1 MQMKTKRRRKSK
13 KPADSIGVRGFFRIR
28 VTEGDLNDP
37 ASLKVTGDS
46 GVDADGN
53 LINGDGL
60 LPNLVTAAGFQQ
72 FLALTL
78 AGSAGSKTVSHMG
91 VGTGGA
97 PASNDT
103 TLSGEITH
111 NTNCRVTVAPTTA
124 ASGAGYNVSFAA
136 AFNSSASFLTASANL
151 SNVGLFNVALSSNS
165 ATQGT
170 VFAGNT
176 YASSAVATNNNLQI
190 TYAIKFS

>member
-1 MQMKTKRRRKSK
+1 MSTKMKRNRKSNSDGLK
-13 KPADSIGVRGFFRIR
+13 VRGFFRIR
-28 VTEGDLNDP
+28 VTEGDLDKP
-37 ASLKVTGDS
+37 DTLKLVGDS

-53 LINGDGL
+53 LINGDGW
-60 LPNLVTAAGFQQ
+60 LPNLVTAAGFKE

-124 ASGAGYNVSFAA
+124 ASGAGYNVSFAG

-151 SNVGLFNVALSSNS
+151 SNVGLFNIALSSNS
-165 ATQGT
+165 QTQGT

-190 TYAIKFS
+190 TYAVKFS

>member
-1 MQMKTKRRRKSK
+1 MQTSKTRRRKGK
-13 KPADSIGVRGFFRIR
+13 ANQDGINVRGFFRLQI
-28 VTEGDLNDP
+28 TEGDP
-37 ASLKVTGDS
+37 SKPETLKILGDS

-53 LINGDGL
+53 LINGDGY

-91 VGTGGA
+91 LGTGSA

-103 TLSGEITH
+103 VLSGEITH
-111 NTNCRVTVAPTTA
+111 NTNCRVTVSPTIA
-124 ASGAGYNVSFAA
+124 SSGAGYNVSFTA
-136 AFNSSASFLTASANL
+136 AFNSSASWLTAAANL
-151 SNVGLFNVALSSNS
+151 SNVGLFNTALSSNS

-170 VFAGNT
+170 VFAGNV
-176 YASSAVATNNNLQI
+176 YSSSSVATNNNVQV

>member
-1 MQMKTKRRRKSK
+1 MSVSAKRRRS
-13 KPADSIGVRGFFRIR
+13 ASGAQDGVKVKGFFRIR
-28 VTEGDLNDP
+28 ITEGDLDHP
-37 ASLKVTGDS
+37 ETLKVVGDS
-46 GVDADGN
+46 GVDENGN

-60 LPNLVTAAGFQQ
+60 LPNLVTSAGFQQ

-78 AGSAGSKTVSHMG
+78 AGSAGSKTVSHMA

-103 TLSGEITH
+103 SLSGEITH
-111 NTNCRVTVAPTTA
+111 ASNSRKTVSPTTA

-136 AFNSSASFLTASANL
+136 AFNSSDSFLTATANL
-151 SNVGLFNVALSSNS
+151 SNVGLFNTSTTNA
-165 ATQGT
+165 GT
-170 VFAGNT
+170 MFAGNT

>member
-1 MQMKTKRRRKSK
+1 MQMAKTRRRKGK
-13 KPADSIGVRGFFRIR
+13 KNQDGVNVRGFFRLR
-28 VTEGDLNDP
+28 VTEGDLDNPD
-37 ASLKVTGDS
+37 SLKVLGDS

-53 LINGDGL
+53 LINGDGF

-91 VGTGGA
+91 LGTGAA

-103 TLSGEITH
+103 VLSGEITH
-111 NTNCRVTVAPTTA
+111 NTNCRVTVSPTTA
-124 ASGAGYNVSFAA
+124 ASGAGYNVSFTA
-136 AFNSSASFLTASANL
+136 AFNSSASWLTASANL
-151 SNVGLFNVALSSNS
+151 SNVGLFNIALSSNS

-176 YASSAVATNNNLQI
+176 YSSSAVATNNNIQV